1 MMVACS
7 SDCSRAS
14 ASRVMLADCGVR
26 TQALL
31 LPEGMRS
38 SAGVRAVTTRRDRRH
53 STVQTGPKASL
64 ALVREA
70 LCAQCAGSPQPAAAC
85 ARHSRRD
92 SQAVKPAASDRA
104 QAALPPTQR
113 SNRSHRTPQTATHSP
128 RQAQQRRVGKE
139 PVCGLT
145 ARGSPRRNQHGW
157 RVCGVLG
164 TWSKSGLS

>member
-1 MMVACS
+1 MMATQTQQARGQCLTSSRCMMVACS

-53 STVQTGPKASL
+53 STVETGPKASL

-70 LCAQCAGSPQPAAAC
+70 LCAQYAGSPQPAAAC
-85 ARHSRRD
+85 ARHSRPD
-92 SQAVKPAASDRA
+92 SQPAASDRA

-113 SNRSHRTPQTATHSP
+113 CNRSHSTPQQPTVRGKHS
-128 RQAQQRRVGKE
+128 
-139 PVCGLT
+139 
-145 ARGSPRRNQHGW
+145 
-157 RVCGVLG
+157 
-164 TWSKSGLS
+164 SGE

>member
-7 SDCSRAS
+7 SGCSRAS

-53 STVQTGPKASL
+53 STVETGPKASL

-70 LCAQCAGSPQPAAAC
+70 LCAQYAGSPQPAAAC
-85 ARHSRRD
+85 ARHSRRE
-92 SQAVKPAASDRA
+92 SQARGLRSRPGCTATHPALQQKP
-104 QAALPPTQR
+104 PHT
-113 SNRSHRTPQTATHSP
+113 TATHSP

-139 PVCGLT
+139 PVCELT